1 MHKDIMRHLKNHVD
15 SIGLADVSRFLDP
28 LGPTTVT
35 GNVASGLQTGQGL
48 RGLAMFGQ
56 TVTVVFLQRSSGFMC
71 LSCTLAD

>member
-1 MHKDIMRHLKNHVD
+1 MRHLKNHVD

-48 RGLAMFGQ
+48 RMAKPSPWSFFKGLQGSC
-56 TVTVVFLQRSSGFMC
+56 VC
-71 LSCTLAD
+71 LAH